1 MNIEELKEELQ
12 IRIEQYEKAKRDKK
26 SYVPIGLVINEL
38 KEQIESLETLKVD
51 NENVKSDEN
60 KQTSLNIKGDNNI
73 NNNSNYIRNM
83 ALAPEK
89 VIDIVSKIFRDD
101 YAGCPIILNS
111 IIDKLEILK
120 LSIGHEDNKALLL
133 SLIKAKMIAK
143 AREAVECSD
152 SMDSII
158 ENIKEKCKGKPSWQ
172 VAATLEGLK
181 IRDQDKYKIDLI
193 ALTESLKQAYI
204 GEGVGA
210 VTATQYVVQAAVK
223 NIKQNNPSN
232 VVLQAALAMEFKDV
246 DQVVHK
252 YQSLKNEREAQVLA
266 FRGTGR
272 GQMRGNFRG
281 GFGGNYQNNGSFQNN
296 RGSYGNM
303 GRGQN
308 NNNYNNRGF
317 RANNY
322 NSNYNRN
329 GYSRGYNPNNSYNNN
344 NNNNINMRYE
354 ARGNNNNNENNTR
367 RVRNV
372 VEEHSDPEN

>member
-60 KQTSLNIKGDNNI
+60 NQTSLNIKEDNNI

-281 GFGGNYQNNGSFQNN
+281 GFRGNYQNNGSFQNN
-296 RGSYGNM
+296 RGSYGNR
-303 GRGQN
+303 GHGQN

-329 GYSRGYNPNNSYNNN
+329 GYNRSYNPNNSYNNN
-344 NNNNINMRYE
+344 NNNMRYE